1 MLKFMMI
8 PIMIHT
14 WFLSISIKANQGLNK
29 QIFTF
34 EGDKKLFEFVLKSMD
49 ENHLQDIHDF
59 AQFGVEVT
67 NHYDLDDDDDMYDV
81 PPYGHQYLFHK

>member
-1 MLKFMMI
+1 
-8 PIMIHT
+8 
-14 WFLSISIKANQGLNK
+14 
-29 QIFTF
+29 
-34 EGDKKLFEFVLKSMD
+34 MD